1 MKKEKSGMINT
12 SDNNEIINDDNINNL
27 DCIYEMLFS
36 IVSNIV
42 SDKAKIEIK
51 LKQYNILEKIISNI
65 INAEKLNK
73 SSEKFRKIRI
83 NNPNIELIL
92 KIKGVYDFFIFL
104 GFKQENDKQNENNEL
119 YLFLPE
125 EKISMQKLEKT
136 LFYMNLLNLNFIDI
150 EDDDNLNYYETPQ
163 YQEKSRQ
170 KKINNKDDIIPEI
183 NIFNSYN
190 DINNNEGQK
199 ILEETG
205 EERYKQA
212 LKNSENDNSSSFS
225 LNSIINF
232 FTCNSCGKDLKK
244 EAKKFFVQKKD
255 SNKKS
260 IMTLSDLEYKNPS
273 INNNLECKDEIG
285 KDCLKLTNEFRSKNG
300 LPPLEWDDS
309 IWALA
314 YIHSKNMGEG
324 VVPFGHKGFNERVNK
339 FNFIYYKACENVYM
353 CQGYSQYSI
362 AENAV
367 KGWINSPGHKKNLL
381 SDTTLC
387 AIAVYKNNFGEF
399 YLTQLFALK

>member
-1 MKKEKSGMINT
+1 
-12 SDNNEIINDDNINNL
+12 
-27 DCIYEMLFS
+27 
-36 IVSNIV
+36 
-42 SDKAKIEIK
+42 
-51 LKQYNILEKIISNI
+51 
-65 INAEKLNK
+65 
-73 SSEKFRKIRI
+73 
-83 NNPNIELIL
+83 
-92 KIKGVYDFFIFL
+92 
-104 GFKQENDKQNENNEL
+104 
-119 YLFLPE
+119 
-125 EKISMQKLEKT
+125 
-136 LFYMNLLNLNFIDI
+136 
-150 EDDDNLNYYETPQ
+150 
-163 YQEKSRQ
+163 
-170 KKINNKDDIIPEI
+170 
-183 NIFNSYN
+183 
-190 DINNNEGQK
+190 
-199 ILEETG
+199 
-205 EERYKQA
+205 
-212 LKNSENDNSSSFS
+212 
-225 LNSIINF
+225 
-232 FTCNSCGKDLKK
+232 
-244 EAKKFFVQKKD
+244 
-255 SNKKS
+255 
-260 IMTLSDLEYKNPS
+260 MTLSDLEYKNPS